1 MRNASLRRATVILGI
16 VLIVL
21 GVLQLVWPQLVLNV
35 LVRWWPSLFTAA
47 GIFFL
52 YKFFVKKTRPPALF
66 SGLLLLLSGIFI
78 LILNMG
84 ILPQGITLKE
94 TWPVFMGIV
103 GVSLIPY
110 GSRYGRTIRVSLMVP
125 GIILIVLMAVFLL
138 FSLQIVK
145 ESFVDFFIRWWPLI
159 LVGMGISLI
168 VATRIGKKETE

>member
-21 GVLQLVWPQLVLNV
+21 GVLQLVWPQLVLNI
-35 LVRWWPSLFTAA
+35 LVRWWPTLVTAA
-47 GIFFL
+47 GVFLL
-52 YKFFVKKTRPPALF
+52 YKFFVKKVRPPALF
-66 SGLLLLLSGIFI
+66 SGLLLLLSGLFI
-78 LILNMG
+78 LILNTG
-84 ILPQGITLKE
+84 ILPDGLTLKE

-103 GVSLIPY
+103 GISLIPY

-125 GIILIVLMAVFLL
+125 GIILIVLMALFLL

-159 LVGMGISLI
+159 LVGMGITLI
-168 VATRIGKKETE
+168 GTARLGKKDAE